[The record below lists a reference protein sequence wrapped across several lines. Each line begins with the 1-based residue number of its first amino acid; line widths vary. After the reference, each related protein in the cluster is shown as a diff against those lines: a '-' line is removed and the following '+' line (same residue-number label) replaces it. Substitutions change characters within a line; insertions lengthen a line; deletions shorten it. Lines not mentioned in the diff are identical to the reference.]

1 MNWKNDLNAE
11 LVEKMEMIEEKIAP
25 KRAEIQERA
34 LNNQMKVLEAF
45 RHHNVNEGH
54 FQYSS
59 GYGFDD
65 MGRDVLDA
73 IYAEAFG
80 AEAAIVRPQIISG
93 THAIATALMG
103 VLRPSDELCYIT
115 GEPYDT
121 LQEVIGIT
129 GDKVGSLADY
139 NISYSQV
146 DLLEN
151 GHPDLEGICR
161 HLEQNQAI
169 KVVGIQ
175 RSRGYALRPSL
186 VMDEI
191 KEMIDAVR
199 SVRDDVIIFV
209 DNCYGEFSEEVEPTE
224 IGADLMA
231 GSLIKNPGAGI
242 VPTGGY
248 IAGRKRYVEMSA
260 IQLTAPGIGVEEG
273 AMLSITPTMLQG
285 FFMAP
290 HMVSQAIQGAIFTA
304 ALLESYGMKA
314 DPIWSAP
321 RTDLI
326 QTVEFGNREDMVTF
340 CQAIQHYSP
349 INANVQPEP
358 AAMPGYEDEIIMA
371 SGSFVQGA
379 TAELSCDGPVR
390 PPYRLYIQGG
400 LSYEHI
406 KVAIAHAVNEIVYGK
421 E

>member
-1 MNWKNDLNAE
+1 MNWKTSLNPE
-11 LVEKMEMIEEKIAP
+11 LVEKIAKIEDKIQE
-25 KRAEIQERA
+25 KRAHVQEVA
-34 LNNQMKVLEAF
+34 LNNQNKVLDAF

-54 FQYSS
+54 FQFSS

-65 MGRDVLDA
+65 LGRDVLDA

-80 AEAAIVRPQIISG
+80 AEAAMVRPQIVSG

-103 VLRPSDELCYIT
+103 VLRPGDELCYIT

-139 NISYSQV
+139 NITYSQV
-146 DLLEN
+146 DLLED
-151 GHPDLEGICR
+151 GKADLEGIRR
-161 HLEQNQAI
+161 HLKENDAI

-175 RSRGYALRPSL
+175 RSRGYALRPSFM
-186 VMDEI
+186 VSEVKD
-191 KEMIDAVR
+191 MIDAVR

-224 IGADLMA
+224 LGADLMA

-248 IAGRKRYVEMSA
+248 IAGKKQYVEMSG

-304 ALLESYGMKA
+304 ALLEEYGMKA
-314 DPIWSAP
+314 DPLWTED

-326 QTVEFGNREDMVTF
+326 QTVEFGNRDDMVKF
-340 CQAIQHYSP
+340 CQAIQHFSP
-349 INANVQPEP
+349 VNANVQPEP

-371 SGSFVQGA
+371 SGSFVQGS
-379 TAELSCDGPVR
+379 TSELSCDGPVR
-390 PPYRLYIQGG
+390 APYRLYIQGG
-400 LSYEHI
+400 LSYEHV
-406 KVAIAHAVNEIVYGK
+406 KLAITHAVNEVVYGS
-421 E
+421 